1 MIAIGIDPGTVRTG
15 YGVVRKDGARL
26 TRLASGTIQTRAKEP
41 MEQRL
46 RVIHEGLERVLTTY
60 APDEA
65 AIEDVFFAKNAQ
77 SALKLGQ
84 VRGVILLTVA
94 KREIPVV
101 SYAPTFVKRSVVGT
115 GRAAKNQV
123 GRVVQAILG
132 LGELPQE
139 DEGDALAVAICH
151 VNAPRIPEVKTRIP
165 RGRPKTR
172 RRT

>member
-26 TRLASGTIQTRAKEP
+26 TRLASGTIRTHAKDP
-41 MEQRL
+41 MEKRL
-46 RVIHEGLERVLTTY
+46 VAIHQGLEQVLTTY
-60 APDEA
+60 GPDEA

-84 VRGVILLTVA
+84 VRGVILLTVS
-94 KREIPVV
+94 KREIPVA
-101 SYAPTFVKRSVVGT
+101 SYAPTFVKRSVVGS

-132 LGELPQE
+132 LGELPDE

-151 VNAPRIPEVKTRIP
+151 VNAPRLPKTATPIP
-165 RGRPKTR
+165 RGRPTR